1 MRLSIVIVNWNT
13 RELLAECLASID
25 AYPPPCACEVIVVD
39 NASQDGSASMVE
51 QRFPNVRVIANA
63 VNRGFPAANNQA
75 ITVSGGRY
83 VLLLNS
89 DAAVLP
95 GTLDRLV
102 RFMDAHPKVG
112 ALGAKLLNPDGSFQA
127 SYADFPSLATELSL
141 MTGASRLLIGPHA
154 PSPRPRPNET
164 ARPVDWVGGAAML
177 VRASALEGVGL
188 MDEGYFLYSEET
200 DWCWRFWQ
208 AGWEVW
214 YDPDSA
220 VIHHGGASTRQVSAP
235 SYYRLYAS
243 KVRFFGKAYGLD
255 AARRFSALVRVT
267 AGVRLSLWT
276 ALAALPNRPQTRQAL
291 ELRKERDRRL
301 RQLRAQPAPE

>member
-1 MRLSIVIVNWNT
+1 MRLSVVIVSWNT
-13 RELLAECLASID
+13 RELLAECLASIE
-25 AYPPPCACEVIVVD
+25 AYPPLGEVEVIVVD
-39 NASQDGSASMVE
+39 NASQDGSAEMVAR
-51 QRFPNVRVIANA
+51 RFPTVRVIANA
-63 VNRGFPAANNQA
+63 TNVGFPAANNQA
-75 ITVSGGRY
+75 IEASTGRY

-95 GTLDRLV
+95 GALDTMLC
-102 RFMDAHPKVG
+102 FMDAQPKVG

-127 SYADFPSLATELSL
+127 SYANFPSLATELFL
-141 MTGASRLLIGPHA
+141 MTGASRILIGPYA
-154 PSPRPRPNET
+154 PSPRPRPNEA

-177 VRASALEGVGL
+177 VRASALASVGL

-214 YDPDSA
+214 YVPDAA

-243 KVRFFGKAYGLD
+243 KVRFFGKAYGLR
-255 AARRFSALVRVT
+255 AARRFSALVRVM
-267 AGVRLSLWT
+267 ASLRLSLWT
-276 ALAALPNRPQTRQAL
+276 ALAALPHRPQARQAL
-291 ELRKERDRRL
+291 EMRKERERRL
-301 RQLRAQPAPE
+301 RQIRAHPLPE